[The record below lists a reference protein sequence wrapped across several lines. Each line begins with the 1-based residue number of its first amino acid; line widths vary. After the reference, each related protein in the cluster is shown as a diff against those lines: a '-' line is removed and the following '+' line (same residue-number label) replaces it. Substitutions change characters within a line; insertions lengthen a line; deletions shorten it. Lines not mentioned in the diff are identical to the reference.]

1 MFYGRVFNVLNN
13 KIRDKG
19 EFKLK
24 SLFAKILFM
33 LLAAVIAIP
42 TVGASASEVKKASTS
57 KQDVQFTYNP
67 TELQKLAKE
76 YSVPSVKEKGILNA
90 AEELK
95 GLENGSSQDQMSTM
109 GAKSAAAKEA
119 IKVIRGLANNA
130 WAKDILGT
138 MFGKS
143 TVNKIIKNTNKIC
156 KVLEDITGAPKEVAA
171 MARKQIPPA
180 IKGAVGAGVA
190 ETIGMAVEYIILAA
204 DYLVL

>member
-1 MFYGRVFNVLNN
+1 MFYDRVFDVLNN

-57 KQDVQFTYNP
+57 KQDMQFTYNP
-67 TELQKLAKE
+67 TELQKRAKE
-76 YSVPSVKEKGILNA
+76 YSVPAVKEKGILNA

-130 WAKDILGT
+130 WAKDIQCSENL
-138 MFGKS
+138 
-143 TVNKIIKNTNKIC
+143 
-156 KVLEDITGAPKEVAA
+156 
-171 MARKQIPPA
+171 R
-180 IKGAVGAGVA
+180 
-190 ETIGMAVEYIILAA
+190 
-204 DYLVL
+204 

>member
-1 MFYGRVFNVLNN
+1 MVFYGIVVNVLNN

-24 SLFAKILFM
+24 SLFAKILLM

-42 TVGASASEVKKASTS
+42 TVGASASEVKKASVS

-95 GLENGSSQDQMSTM
+95 GLENGNSQDQMSTM

-119 IKVIRGLANNA
+119 LRL
-130 WAKDILGT
+130 
-138 MFGKS
+138 
-143 TVNKIIKNTNKIC
+143 
-156 KVLEDITGAPKEVAA
+156 LED
-171 MARKQIPPA
+171 
-180 IKGAVGAGVA
+180 
-190 ETIGMAVEYIILAA
+190 
-204 DYLVL
+204 